1 MKPFRSGFSLLA
13 FALTALFCFA
23 QVTTSQYDN
32 FRTGATLNEKSGA
45 EHAVEKFKDRDFPSL
60 SFYVL
65 YKRLTTFLTSSKHLA
80 QRTELC
86 SLSI

>member
-1 MKPFRSGFSLLA
+1 MKPFRSGLQPSRICSYRLS
-13 FALTALFCFA
+13 A

-45 EHAVEKFKDRDFPSL
+45 EQAVEKKENCDFPSFC
-60 SFYVL
+60 FYVL
-65 YKRLTTFLTSSKHLA
+65 YKPLTTFLTSSKHLG
-80 QRTELC
+80 QRTELS